1 MPANLLKYFAGVRY
15 VFPCFHEPNLSFT
28 EVGVNYN
35 KLGAN
40 KMAAPKNSYSLGNT
54 SDEVLHLLKLYIY
67 LKKTHNRWCFS
78 VKFTKFFKKVF

>member
-1 MPANLLKYFAGVRY
+1 MPANLLKYFAGVWY
-15 VFPCFHEPNLSFT
+15 VFPCFHELNLSFT
-28 EVGVNYN
+28 EAGVNYN

-67 LKKTHNRWCFS
+67 LKKYTIAG
-78 VKFTKFFKKVF
+78 VFL